1 MLPFYLFI
9 RGIQTQMNIRY
20 HYMFIRLLELKSLT
34 ISGIVGN
41 VEQLELISTYL
52 VTLERKGVVTGRN

>member
-1 MLPFYLFI
+1 
-9 RGIQTQMNIRY
+9 
-20 HYMFIRLLELKSLT
+20 MFIRLLELKSLT